1 MAALSPAEEAQ
12 REDEKLLSENNRAIE
27 EVLQLIDDS
36 TDREEAERRVEAAEA
51 RVLERQEGKV
61 FHDHKARK
69 IPLHGHTSNML
80 QLAGAL
86 ELYLKTRL
94 PSLAGSAQIAE
105 QPGPAAVKILK
116 RILERGLF

>member
-36 TDREEAERRVEAAEA
+36 TDREEAERRVDAAEA
-51 RVLERQEGKV
+51 RVLERQEGNV
-61 FHDHKARK
+61 FHDHKAWK

-80 QLAGAL
+80 L
-86 ELYLKTRL
+86 
-94 PSLAGSAQIAE
+94 LAGSLELHWKTRRHGADLHRSLSSLVRQRVE
-105 QPGPAAVKILK
+105 ILK